1 MKSVCA
7 YALGLVFCILLLGAM
22 PMEGEAAIYDD
33 VIRLHILAASDSEE
47 DQADK
52 LAVRDAILAAYGE
65 ELAAPNEHAAA
76 TRVQEL
82 LPSIEALAE
91 ETLRSRGNPRDVTV
105 TFTDEAYP
113 TRHYGDLSFPAG
125 TYHSL
130 RVLIGEGEGQN
141 WWCVLF
147 PPMCVGAATA
157 DTPIGTPSEAPDGVS
172 DGAWHLVSRS
182 GEYEIRFRVLEMI
195 AEYTQ

>member
-1 MKSVCA
+1 MKRVCL
-7 YALGLVFCILLLGAM
+7 YALGLVFCFVFLAAM
-22 PMEGEAAIYDD
+22 PIEGEAAIYED

-52 LAVRDAILAAYGE
+52 LAVRDAILATYGE
-65 ELAAPNEHAAA
+65 ELAAPSEAVAAG
-76 TRVQEL
+76 RVETL
-82 LPSIEALAE
+82 MPAIEVLAE
-91 ETLRSRGNPRDVTV
+91 ETLASRGNPRDVTV
-105 TFTDEAYP
+105 TFTDESYP
-113 TRHYGDLSFPAG
+113 TRHYGALSFPAG

-157 DTPIGTPSEAPDGVS
+157 DIPLGRPDAAPDGVS
-172 DGAWHLVSRS
+172 DGAWQIVSRS
-182 GEYEIRFRVLEMI
+182 GEYEIRFRVLEKL
-195 AEYTQ
+195 AEYTR